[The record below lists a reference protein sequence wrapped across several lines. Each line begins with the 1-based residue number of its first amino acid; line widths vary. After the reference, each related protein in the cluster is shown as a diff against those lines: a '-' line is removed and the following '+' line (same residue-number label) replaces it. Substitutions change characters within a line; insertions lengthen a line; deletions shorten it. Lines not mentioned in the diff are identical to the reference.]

1 MKIITK
7 YLLLKYLKYFIIILI
22 SLELFFAGFDYLQN
36 YARLPQSA
44 NLQLLYLLYNGFF
57 ILTITLPLSILFA
70 WLVTLSVLIKENSL
84 VSFYSLGLSK
94 KSFLTPIITISFI
107 LTSFLMILQS
117 SPLAYSYEQKNK
129 ILKNQYFVNEKSNI
143 LLKYNDNF
151 IYFKKL
157 FPLEKKA
164 IDIHIFKI
172 KNNQLIQTIIAKK
185 AYYQNDRWYVIDAK
199 IISKPDNIIWEE
211 SKLKVSYEKF
221 LYTLKGFKPEV
232 ISNVYKA
239 KVQYSIPDAIYTI
252 LLFENQ
258 ELNTNKIKAILYSK
272 LFVPYFVL
280 PILIMIFLYTNIS
293 SRFFNMGRFISFGVF
308 ISLVVWA
315 IFFLLQKLSLGNVL
329 NAELALL
336 LPLAIIIIITKIV
349 YNKKSFNS
357 LE

>member
-1 MKIITK
+1 
-7 YLLLKYLKYFIIILI
+7 
-22 SLELFFAGFDYLQN
+22 
-36 YARLPQSA
+36 
-44 NLQLLYLLYNGFF
+44 
-57 ILTITLPLSILFA
+57 
-70 WLVTLSVLIKENSL
+70 
-84 VSFYSLGLSK
+84 
-94 KSFLTPIITISFI
+94 
-107 LTSFLMILQS
+107 
-117 SPLAYSYEQKNK
+117 
-129 ILKNQYFVNEKSNI
+129 LKNQYFVNEKSNI

-164 IDIHIFKI
+164 VDIHIFKI

-308 ISLVVWA
+308 ISLIVWA

-336 LPLAIIIIITKIV
+336 LPLAIIIIITKII
-349 YNKKSFNS
+349 YNKKSLNS